1 VTELFGVTNNGD
13 IVYGLKNNQ
22 MTVITTI
29 STLGR
34 AMQFESKLLEIL
46 PDTVKRRTKKVV
58 KTYDDKLVQALEER
72 AEKPRLLKRL
82 NTLIAKLNQ
91 SDYYK
96 KWKAVSDAECE
107 RLDQPKEYELEQ
119 VFLIYLKTTETVTMK
134 DIEEFNK
141 IK

>member
-1 VTELFGVTNNGD
+1 
-13 IVYGLKNNQ
+13 
-22 MTVITTI
+22 M
-29 STLGR
+29 
-34 AMQFESKLLEIL
+34 
-46 PDTVKRRTKKVV
+46 
-58 KTYDDKLVQALEER
+58 VQALEER